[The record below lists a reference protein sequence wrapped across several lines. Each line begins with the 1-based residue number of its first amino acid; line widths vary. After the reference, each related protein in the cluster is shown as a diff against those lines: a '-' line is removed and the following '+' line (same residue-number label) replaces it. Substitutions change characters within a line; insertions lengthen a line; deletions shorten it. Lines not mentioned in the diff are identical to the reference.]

1 MKAKDTLDYYIR
13 ANWLKI
19 SRIYNQRA
27 AEYGV
32 TMSVGFILLN
42 IDKEGTPSTSLGPK
56 LGMEATSLS
65 RTLKGMFDRGL
76 IRKEED
82 AHDKRKVL
90 YFLTQEGIEK
100 RKIAKGVVVE
110 LNDHLQSAFT
120 QKQIQNYFLVMERI
134 NEMVDSELKM
144 VNS

>member
-1 MKAKDTLDYYIR
+1 MTAKDTLDYYIR

-19 SRIYNQRA
+19 SRLYNQRA

-82 AHDKRKVL
+82 KSDKRKVL
-90 YFLTQEGIEK
+90 YFLTEEGLAK

-110 LNDHLQSAFT
+110 LNDYLKSAFT
-120 QKQIQNYFLVMERI
+120 EKQIENYFLVMERI
-134 NEMVDSELKM
+134 NEMVDGELKM